1 MDLPIFKTVITY
13 NFNGKTYYKIITKGE
28 KETMFYA
35 TAKEIYEKFL
45 KSHYYVLVIGIIIS
59 IYDGI
64 MAATAPTVRDG
75 EGFLAFLL
83 TLVVELFI
91 TACVYY
97 FWRMI
102 VAGVCLLISNLEAIK
117 ESNQK
122 IVDELKAKNIE
133 NNKQEH

>member
-1 MDLPIFKTVITY
+1 
-13 NFNGKTYYKIITKGE
+13 
-28 KETMFYA
+28 
-35 TAKEIYEKFL
+35 
-45 KSHYYVLVIGIIIS
+45 
-59 IYDGI
+59 

-122 IVDELKAKNIE
+122 IVDELKTKNIE
-133 NNKQEH
+133 NKGQKQ